1 MEEHKEQFENNQKL
15 DLNFKDYSEI
25 SIMGDG
31 NCFFLCLSQH
41 FENHQEIHPYYRHLI
56 YQYILQIKEILKHFF
71 YKEAN
76 ETTEKYENRYNT
88 FIEQIDTDCNYAG
101 DFEIS
106 AASITLHIGIYILKK
121 L

>member
-1 MEEHKEQFENNQKL
+1 ME
-15 DLNFKDYSEI
+15 
-25 SIMGDG
+25 

-41 FENHQEIHPYYRHLI
+41 FENHQENHPYYRHLI
-56 YQYILQIKEILKHFF
+56 YQYILQNKEILKHFF

-106 AASITLHIGIYILKK
+106 AASITLYIGIYILKK
-121 L
+121 ALGNYEFLQYYNNQEGENSHNIYII